1 MRLSI
6 LLAALAASPSFA
18 ASPLA
23 RAARLTVSGESVMVG
38 VVDKAAQQRLECAP
52 STAQHTII
60 RCKIPAVAVSFASCL
75 GRRVEGAT
83 LNVHFQ
89 GQPINMS
96 VEFSAGTSV
105 ENLLSQ
111 LRTAFG
117 LEPKIQYWADDA
129 HLYASYIWVDGEAE
143 IEVTKTLKGDAGDGK
158 VQMYVSSLT
167 GGLPLSPDDAPSK

>member
-1 MRLSI
+1 MRYAV

-23 RAARLTVSGESVMVG
+23 REARLTVSGESVMVG
-38 VVDKAAQQRLECAP
+38 VADKAAERRLECAP

-60 RCKIPAVAVSFASCL
+60 RCKVPAASVTFASCL
-75 GRRVEGAT
+75 GRRIDGAT
-83 LNVHFQ
+83 LNIHFQ

-105 ENLLSQ
+105 EDVLSQ
-111 LRTAFG
+111 LRTALG

-143 IEVTKTLKGDAGDGK
+143 IAVTKTLKGNAGDGK
-158 VQMYVSSLT
+158 VRLYVSSLT
-167 GGLPLSPDDAPSK
+167 GGLPLSPDDIPPK